1 VIGAARERSGAGRP
15 AASGSSELLTRDT
28 GRSDVGLRI
37 YDTMSRQKRPFVP
50 VTPGRV
56 AMYVCGMTVQD
67 RPHVGH
73 IRAALSGEVMRRY
86 LMHLGFEV
94 VYVYN
99 FTDVDD
105 RIIEK
110 ANREGLPYTQVSER
124 NIQAYLAQVERH
136 NILPAT
142 HYPRATEH
150 IGEIL
155 ELIRKLIDKSYAYA
169 AGGDVYFEVRKK
181 ADYGKLSGRDVDDLR
196 AGARIEVG
204 EHKRDPLDFALWK
217 GAKPGEPAWESPWG
231 PGRPGWHIECS
242 AMSMKY
248 LGEHFDIHGGGQ
260 DLIFPHHE
268 NEIAQSEAATGQP
281 FANFWVENGLVN
293 LGGEKMSKSTG
304 KLFFIDDIVR
314 ETDPEVV
321 RYYLLSTHY
330 RSPIDFTHERLEEA
344 AIAYQ
349 RLRSPLERVGAWD
362 AADGSSPASSGGAGA
377 AGEAERLFAEAMD
390 DDFNSAKAIGHL
402 FDLARDVNRALD
414 EGIESEGRDGARA
427 LMRLGGVLGL
437 FWKKPAAQ
445 SWEPEVL
452 ELVERR
458 ESARKARDWK
468 EADTLRARLLEMGVQ
483 VEDGPDGPK
492 LKRR

>member
-1 VIGAARERSGAGRP
+1 M
-15 AASGSSELLTRDT
+15 
-28 GRSDVGLRI
+28 GLRI
-37 YDTMSRQKRPFVP
+37 YDTMSREKRPFVP

-181 ADYGKLSGRDVDDLR
+181 PDYGKLSGRDVDDLR
-196 AGARIEVG
+196 SGARIEVG

-362 AADGSSPASSGGAGA
+362 AADGSSPARSEGAGVA
-377 AGEAERLFAEAMD
+377 EAERLFAEAMD

>member
-1 VIGAARERSGAGRP
+1 M
-15 AASGSSELLTRDT
+15 
-28 GRSDVGLRI
+28 GLRI
-37 YDTMSRQKRPFVP
+37 YDTMSREKRPFVP

-124 NIQAYLAQVERH
+124 NIQAYLAQAERH

-142 HYPRATEH
+142 HYPRATAH

-217 GAKPGEPAWESPWG
+217 GAKPGEPAWDSPWG

-349 RLRSPLERVGAWD
+349 RLRVPLERVGAWD

>member
-1 VIGAARERSGAGRP
+1 M
-15 AASGSSELLTRDT
+15 
-28 GRSDVGLRI
+28 GLRI
-37 YDTMSRQKRPFVP
+37 YDTMSREKRPFVP

-349 RLRSPLERVGAWD
+349 RLRVPLERVGAWD

>member
-1 VIGAARERSGAGRP
+1 
-15 AASGSSELLTRDT
+15 
-28 GRSDVGLRI
+28 VGLRI

-86 LMHLGFEV
+86 LMHLGFDV

>member
-1 VIGAARERSGAGRP
+1 M
-15 AASGSSELLTRDT
+15 
-28 GRSDVGLRI
+28 GLRI

-304 KLFFIDDIVR
+304 KLFFIDDIAR

-349 RLRSPLERVGAWD
+349 RLRAPLERVGAWD
-362 AADGSSPASSGGAGA
+362 ATDGSSPASSGGAGA